1 MVAEAEVVF
10 QQSLP
15 VVLDIDGVSSAVIS
29 PLSSPK
35 LGIRRSTASVPG
47 GLSTSPVGLKQED
60 GCDSSV
66 PVYVPAI
73 RSGSYA
79 DIGPKRFM
87 EDEHICVDD
96 LSSQVGCLSELPNPS
111 AFYAVF
117 DGHGGSE
124 AATYVKQN
132 AIRLFFEDDKF
143 PQTSE
148 VNSVYVEEVKSSLR
162 NAFLQADLALAE
174 DGSISRAIEMSHDHR
189 PINLLERRRVEESGG
204 VFEDGYLNGELS
216 VTRALGDWDMKRT
229 PHGSSKSPLIS
240 EPEIKQ
246 TTLTEED
253 EFLVMG
259 CDGIWDV
266 LTSQEAVS
274 IVKRGLNRHDDPAR
288 CARELVMEA
297 LRLNSFDNLTAV
309 VVSFVTGERVVPL
322 EKKRCFSLTPEA
334 FRSLRSL
341 LGDLGDRSKA
351 KQTQVMSGGI
361 ARGRLTEERKA
372 WRKNHPHA
380 FVAKPETS
388 SDGTNNLMVWQCII
402 PGKSGTDWEGGFYP
416 LTLNFSEDYPS
427 KPPKCKFPQGFFH
440 PNVYP
445 SGTVCL
451 SILNEDYGWR
461 PAITVKQILVGIQD
475 LLDEPNP
482 NDPAQTEGYQ
492 LFVQDKNEYKR
503 RVKQQAKQ
511 YPTVV

>member
-10 QQSLP
+10 RQSLP

-35 LGIRRSTASVPG
+35 LGIRRSTASVSG
-47 GLSTSPVGLKQED
+47 GLSTSPVGLKKED
-60 GCDSSV
+60 DCDSSV
-66 PVYVPAI
+66 PVYVPTI

-96 LSSQVGCLSELPNPS
+96 LSSQVSCLSQLPNPS

-143 PQTSE
+143 PQTSK
-148 VNSVYVEEVKSSLR
+148 VNNSVYVEEVKSSLR

-174 DGSISRAIEMSHDHR
+174 DCSISSSSGTTALAALIFGRLLMVANAGDCRAVLCRKGRAIEMSHDHR

-229 PHGSSKSPLIS
+229 PRGSSKSPLIS

-246 TTLTEED
+246 TTLTEDD
-253 EFLVMG
+253 EFLVMA

-266 LTSQEAVS
+266 LTSQEAIS
-274 IVKRGLNRHDDPAR
+274 IVKRGLNRHDDPGR

-297 LRLNSFDNLTAV
+297 LRLNTFDNLTAV

-322 EKKRCFSLTPEA
+322 EKKRCFGLTPEA

-341 LGDLGDRSKA
+341 L
-351 KQTQVMSGGI
+351 
-361 ARGRLTEERKA
+361 
-372 WRKNHPHA
+372 
-380 FVAKPETS
+380 
-388 SDGTNNLMVWQCII
+388 DG
-402 PGKSGTDWEGGFYP
+402 S
-416 LTLNFSEDYPS
+416 
-427 KPPKCKFPQGFFH
+427 
-440 PNVYP
+440 
-445 SGTVCL
+445 
-451 SILNEDYGWR
+451 
-461 PAITVKQILVGIQD
+461 
-475 LLDEPNP
+475 
-482 NDPAQTEGYQ
+482 
-492 LFVQDKNEYKR
+492 
-503 RVKQQAKQ
+503 
-511 YPTVV
+511 

>member
-174 DGSISRAIEMSHDHR
+174 EGSISSSSGTTALAALIFGRLLMVANAGDCRAVLCRKGRAIEMSHDHR

-246 TTLTEED
+246 TALTEED

-341 LGDLGDRSKA
+341 L
-351 KQTQVMSGGI
+351 
-361 ARGRLTEERKA
+361 
-372 WRKNHPHA
+372 
-380 FVAKPETS
+380 
-388 SDGTNNLMVWQCII
+388 DG
-402 PGKSGTDWEGGFYP
+402 
-416 LTLNFSEDYPS
+416 
-427 KPPKCKFPQGFFH
+427 
-440 PNVYP
+440 
-445 SGTVCL
+445 
-451 SILNEDYGWR
+451 
-461 PAITVKQILVGIQD
+461 
-475 LLDEPNP
+475 
-482 NDPAQTEGYQ
+482 
-492 LFVQDKNEYKR
+492 
-503 RVKQQAKQ
+503 
-511 YPTVV
+511 

>member
-35 LGIRRSTASVPG
+35 LGILAASVSG
-47 GLSTSPVGLKQED
+47 GLSTSPVEVD
-60 GCDSSV
+60 CDASI
-66 PVYVPAI
+66 PVYVPTI

-79 DIGPKRFM
+79 DIGPKRYM

-96 LSSQVGCLSELPNPS
+96 LSSQLGCLFQLPKPS

-132 AIRLFFEDDKF
+132 AIRLLFEDDNF

-174 DGSISRAIEMSHDHR
+174 DCSISSSSGTTALAALISGRLLMVANAGDCRAVLCRKGKAIEMSHDHR
-189 PINLLERRRVEESGG
+189 PINLPERRRVEASGG
-204 VFEDGYLNGELS
+204 VIEDGYLNGELS

-229 PHGSSKSPLIS
+229 PDGSKSSPLIS

-246 TTLTEED
+246 ITLTEDD
-253 EFLVMG
+253 EFLVIG

-274 IVKRGLNRHDDPAR
+274 IVKRGLNRHDDPTR

-297 LRLNSFDNLTAV
+297 LRLNTFDNLTAV
-309 VVSFVTGERVVPL
+309 VVCFVTAADREDVPVVPL
-322 EKKRCFSLTPEA
+322 EKKRCCSLTPEA
-334 FRSLRSL
+334 FRSLR
-341 LGDLGDRSKA
+341 
-351 KQTQVMSGGI
+351 
-361 ARGRLTEERKA
+361 
-372 WRKNHPHA
+372 N
-380 FVAKPETS
+380 
-388 SDGTNNLMVWQCII
+388 
-402 PGKSGTDWEGGFYP
+402 
-416 LTLNFSEDYPS
+416 
-427 KPPKCKFPQGFFH
+427 
-440 PNVYP
+440 
-445 SGTVCL
+445 
-451 SILNEDYGWR
+451 
-461 PAITVKQILVGIQD
+461 
-475 LLDEPNP
+475 LLD
-482 NDPAQTEGYQ
+482 G
-492 LFVQDKNEYKR
+492 
-503 RVKQQAKQ
+503 
-511 YPTVV
+511 

>member
-35 LGIRRSTASVPG
+35 LGIRRSTASVSG
-47 GLSTSPVGLKQED
+47 GLSSSPVVGLKQED
-60 GCDSSV
+60 GCDSSF
-66 PVYVPAI
+66 PVYVPTI

-79 DIGPKRFM
+79 DIGPKRCM
-87 EDEHICVDD
+87 EDEHVCVDD
-96 LSSQVGCLSELPNPS
+96 LSSQVACLSELPKPS

-174 DGSISRAIEMSHDHR
+174 DCSISSYSGTTALTALISGRLLMVANAGDCRAVLCRKGRAVEMSHDHR
-189 PINLLERRRVEESGG
+189 PINLLERRRVEECGG
-204 VFEDGYLNGELS
+204 VIEDGYLNGELS

-246 TTLTEED
+246 ITLTEDD

-274 IVKRGLNRHDDPAR
+274 IVKRGLNRHDDPTR
-288 CARELVMEA
+288 CARELVTEA
-297 LRLNSFDNLTAV
+297 LRLNTFDNLTAV
-309 VVSFVTGERVVPL
+309 VVSFVTGERVGEEEAGGVTL
-322 EKKRCFSLTPEA
+322 ERKRCFSLTPEA

-341 LGDLGDRSKA
+341 L
-351 KQTQVMSGGI
+351 
-361 ARGRLTEERKA
+361 
-372 WRKNHPHA
+372 
-380 FVAKPETS
+380 
-388 SDGTNNLMVWQCII
+388 DG
-402 PGKSGTDWEGGFYP
+402 
-416 LTLNFSEDYPS
+416 
-427 KPPKCKFPQGFFH
+427 
-440 PNVYP
+440 
-445 SGTVCL
+445 
-451 SILNEDYGWR
+451 
-461 PAITVKQILVGIQD
+461 
-475 LLDEPNP
+475 
-482 NDPAQTEGYQ
+482 
-492 LFVQDKNEYKR
+492 
-503 RVKQQAKQ
+503 
-511 YPTVV
+511 

>member
-10 QQSLP
+10 RQ
-15 VVLDIDGVSSAVIS
+15 ISSAVIS

-35 LGIRRSTASVPG
+35 LGIRRSTASVSG
-47 GLSTSPVGLKQED
+47 GLSTSPVVSINLSENTLSKAYH
-60 GCDSSV
+60 DSSV
-66 PVYVPAI
+66 PVYVPTI

-96 LSSQVGCLSELPNPS
+96 LSSQVSCLSQLPNPS

-132 AIRLFFEDDKF
+132 AIRLFFEDEKF

-148 VNSVYVEEVKSSLR
+148 VNNSVYVEEVRSSLR

-174 DGSISRAIEMSHDHR
+174 DCSISSSSGTTALAALISGRLLMVANAGDCRAVLCRKGRAIEMSHDHR
-189 PINLLERRRVEESGG
+189 PINLLERRRVEKSGG

-229 PHGSSKSPLIS
+229 PRGSSKSPLIS

-246 TTLTEED
+246 TTLTEDD
-253 EFLVMG
+253 EFLVMA

-274 IVKRGLNRHDDPAR
+274 IVKRGLNRHDDPGR

-297 LRLNSFDNLTAV
+297 LRLNTFDNLTAV

-322 EKKRCFSLTPEA
+322 EKKRCFGLTPEA

-341 LGDLGDRSKA
+341 L
-351 KQTQVMSGGI
+351 
-361 ARGRLTEERKA
+361 
-372 WRKNHPHA
+372 
-380 FVAKPETS
+380 
-388 SDGTNNLMVWQCII
+388 DG
-402 PGKSGTDWEGGFYP
+402 S
-416 LTLNFSEDYPS
+416 
-427 KPPKCKFPQGFFH
+427 
-440 PNVYP
+440 
-445 SGTVCL
+445 
-451 SILNEDYGWR
+451 
-461 PAITVKQILVGIQD
+461 
-475 LLDEPNP
+475 
-482 NDPAQTEGYQ
+482 
-492 LFVQDKNEYKR
+492 
-503 RVKQQAKQ
+503 
-511 YPTVV
+511 

>member
-15 VVLDIDGVSSAVIS
+15 AVLDIDGVSSAVIS

-35 LGIRRSTASVPG
+35 LGILRSAASVSA
-47 GLSTSPVGLKQED
+47 GLSTSPVGLNQED

-66 PVYVPAI
+66 PVYVPII

-96 LSSQVGCLSELPNPS
+96 LSSQVGCLSELPKPS
-111 AFYAVF
+111 AFYGVF

-148 VNSVYVEEVKSSLR
+148 VNSVYVEDVKSSLR

-174 DGSISRAIEMSHDHR
+174 DCSISSSSGTTALTALISGRVLMVANAGDCRAVLCRKGRAIEMSHDHT
-189 PINLLERRRVEESGG
+189 PINLLERRRVEECGG
-204 VFEDGYLNGELS
+204 VIEDGYLNGELS
-216 VTRALGDWDMKRT
+216 VTRALGDWDMKRS
-229 PHGSSKSPLIS
+229 PHGSKSPLIS

-246 TTLTEED
+246 ITLTEED

-274 IVKRGLNRHDDPAR
+274 IVKRGLNRHDDPTR

-297 LRLNSFDNLTAV
+297 LRLSTFDNLTAV
-309 VVSFVTGERVVPL
+309 VVCFVTGDRGDETKVSL
-322 EKKRCFSLTPEA
+322 EKKRCCSLTPEA

-341 LGDLGDRSKA
+341 L
-351 KQTQVMSGGI
+351 
-361 ARGRLTEERKA
+361 
-372 WRKNHPHA
+372 
-380 FVAKPETS
+380 
-388 SDGTNNLMVWQCII
+388 DG
-402 PGKSGTDWEGGFYP
+402 
-416 LTLNFSEDYPS
+416 
-427 KPPKCKFPQGFFH
+427 
-440 PNVYP
+440 
-445 SGTVCL
+445 
-451 SILNEDYGWR
+451 
-461 PAITVKQILVGIQD
+461 
-475 LLDEPNP
+475 
-482 NDPAQTEGYQ
+482 
-492 LFVQDKNEYKR
+492 
-503 RVKQQAKQ
+503 
-511 YPTVV
+511 

>member
-1 MVAEAEVVF
+1 MVAAEAEVVF

-15 VVLDIDGVSSAVIS
+15 LVLDIDGVSSAVIS

-35 LGIRRSTASVPG
+35 LGIRRSAAAVSV
-47 GLSTSPVGLKQED
+47 GLSSSPVGVKQED
-60 GCDSSV
+60 DCDSSV
-66 PVYVPAI
+66 PVYVPTI

-79 DIGPKRFM
+79 DIGPKRNM

-124 AATYVKQN
+124 AATYLKQN

-162 NAFLQADLALAE
+162 NAFLQADLALAAE
-174 DGSISRAIEMSHDHR
+174 DCSISSSSGTTALAALISGRLLTVANAGDCRAVLCRKGRAIQMSHDHR
-189 PINLLERRRVEESGG
+189 PINALERKRVEECGG
-204 VFEDGYLNGELS
+204 VIEDGYLNGELS

-246 TTLTEED
+246 ITLTEDD

-274 IVKRGLNRHDDPAR
+274 IVKRGLNRHDDPTR
-288 CARELVMEA
+288 CARELVRKA
-297 LRLNSFDNLTAV
+297 LDLKTFDNLTAV
-309 VVSFVTGERVVPL
+309 VVSFVKGDRVGEEGAVPL

-334 FRSLRSL
+334 FRSLR
-341 LGDLGDRSKA
+341 
-351 KQTQVMSGGI
+351 
-361 ARGRLTEERKA
+361 
-372 WRKNHPHA
+372 N
-380 FVAKPETS
+380 
-388 SDGTNNLMVWQCII
+388 
-402 PGKSGTDWEGGFYP
+402 
-416 LTLNFSEDYPS
+416 
-427 KPPKCKFPQGFFH
+427 
-440 PNVYP
+440 
-445 SGTVCL
+445 
-451 SILNEDYGWR
+451 
-461 PAITVKQILVGIQD
+461 
-475 LLDEPNP
+475 LLD
-482 NDPAQTEGYQ
+482 G
-492 LFVQDKNEYKR
+492 
-503 RVKQQAKQ
+503 
-511 YPTVV
+511 

>member
-15 VVLDIDGVSSAVIS
+15 LVLDIDGVTSAVIS

-35 LGIRRSTASVPG
+35 FGIRRSAASVSG
-47 GLSTSPVGLKQED
+47 GLSTSPMVGVKQED

-66 PVYVPAI
+66 PVYVPTI

-79 DIGPKRFM
+79 DIGPKRCM

-96 LSSQVGCLSELPNPS
+96 LSSQVRCLSELPKPS

-143 PQTSE
+143 PQRSE
-148 VNSVYVEEVKSSLR
+148 VNSVYVEEVKRSLR

-174 DGSISRAIEMSHDHR
+174 DCSISSSSGTTAITALISGRLLMVANAGDCRAVLCRKGKAIEMSHDHR
-189 PINLLERRRVEESGG
+189 PINLLERRRVEECGG
-204 VFEDGYLNGELS
+204 VIEDGYLNGELS
-216 VTRALGDWDMKRT
+216 VTRALGDWDMKR
-229 PHGSSKSPLIS
+229 GSKSPLIS

-246 TTLTEED
+246 ITLTEDD

-274 IVKRGLNRHDDPAR
+274 IVKRGFNRHDDPAR

-297 LRLNSFDNLTAV
+297 LRLNTFDNLTAV
-309 VVSFVTGERVVPL
+309 VVSFVTGERVGEERAVPL
-322 EKKRCFSLTPEA
+322 EKKKRCFSLTPEA

-341 LGDLGDRSKA
+341 L
-351 KQTQVMSGGI
+351 
-361 ARGRLTEERKA
+361 
-372 WRKNHPHA
+372 
-380 FVAKPETS
+380 
-388 SDGTNNLMVWQCII
+388 DG
-402 PGKSGTDWEGGFYP
+402 
-416 LTLNFSEDYPS
+416 
-427 KPPKCKFPQGFFH
+427 
-440 PNVYP
+440 
-445 SGTVCL
+445 
-451 SILNEDYGWR
+451 
-461 PAITVKQILVGIQD
+461 
-475 LLDEPNP
+475 
-482 NDPAQTEGYQ
+482 
-492 LFVQDKNEYKR
+492 
-503 RVKQQAKQ
+503 
-511 YPTVV
+511 